1 MGEVHVAMMNLLWP
15 RSGLPRQ
22 WFYDY
27 WSGAHTQI
35 SSRLP
40 GIHQYFEHH
49 LDPDLGEGMP
59 GAESWNQSGTRGFF
73 GDAEITFVSE
83 QDLAEFGESLSP
95 LMEDEQNVFEKTI
108 SYQAPGEFSQ
118 TLKDDTPDQSPNGD
132 LGDQLKFM
140 IYVQSAVGLARDVF
154 RDTFV
159 KQIAEPLCE
168 SEHISKVRYR
178 LVNFYDNDAVTL
190 LAPNVSNFEAP
201 ENQFDGC
208 LEVVFPNPMARHRFI
223 GTAPQKQNSA
233 TLADLTRGVTCHRAI
248 RTFTVYNH
256 GEVTLAGL
264 RTPQMAAQIEAL
276 GAFNQVNEES
286 YRLLLGHHT
295 ASSKYRP
302 EPFR

>member
-49 LDPDLGEGMP
+49 LDPDFGEGMP
-59 GAESWNQSGTRGFF
+59 GIDACTQSDTHGFF
-73 GDAEITFVSE
+73 GDAEITFASE
-83 QDLAEFGESLSP
+83 RDLTDFAANLSP
-95 LMEDEQNVFEKTI
+95 LMQDEQNVFDKTV
-108 SYQAPGEFSQ
+108 SYQAPGDFTRSI
-118 TLKDDTPDQSPNGD
+118 KDDTLDQSPNGD

-140 IYVQSAVGLARDVF
+140 IYVQAVDGISREAWRNAFLTRVA
-154 RDTFV
+154 
-159 KQIAEPLCE
+159 QPLCE

-208 LEVVFPNPMARHRFI
+208 LEVVFPDAMTRHRFV
-223 GTAPQKQNSA
+223 GTSQQGRSSA
-233 TLADLTRGVTCHRAI
+233 ALAELTRGVTCQRAI

-256 GEVTLAGL
+256 GEITLAGL

-276 GAFNQVNEES
+276 GAHNQVGADN
-286 YRLLLGHHT
+286 YRLMLGEHT
-295 ASSKYRP
+295 FSPRYRS
-302 EPFR
+302 